1 LTRIFLALFFVAWAG
16 SVPAVEPGEV
26 MSNLLLEERARSIS
40 KSLRCLQ
47 CRNESIDESNSGI
60 ASDLRVLVRTRLA
73 DGDSD
78 QEVVSFI
85 VSRYGEYVLLRPSGK
100 GINIVLWL
108 SGPFLF
114 LVGIF
119 CLYLVR
125 NKAKNTPVPSPLTDQ
140 EEEKI
145 KKISLS

>member
-1 LTRIFLALFFVAWAG
+1 MRIFLALFFATWAG
-16 SVPAVEPGEV
+16 LVMAVEPDEV
-26 MSNLLLEERARSIS
+26 MPNLLLEERARSIS

-47 CRNESIDESNSGI
+47 CRNESIDESNAGI

-78 QEVVSFI
+78 QEVVSYI
-85 VSRYGEYVLLRPSGK
+85 VSRYGEYVLLKPSAK
-100 GINIVLWL
+100 GINFILWL
-108 SGPFLF
+108 SSPFLC

-119 CLYLVR
+119 CLFIVR
-125 NKAKNTPVPSPLTDQ
+125 RKSRNTAVSAPLTHQ

-145 KKISLS
+145 KTISMS

>member
-1 LTRIFLALFFVAWAG
+1 MIRIFTALFFVAWAG
-16 SVPAVEPGEV
+16 SVLAVEPDEV
-26 MSNLLLEERARSIS
+26 MPNLLLEERARSIS

-78 QEVVSFI
+78 EEVVSFI
-85 VSRYGEYVLLRPSGK
+85 VLRYGEYVLLRPNGK
-100 GINIVLWL
+100 GINFILWL

-125 NKAKNTPVPSPLTDQ
+125 RKTKNTTVSPPLTDQ
-140 EEEKI
+140 EEKTIE
-145 KKISLS
+145 KISLS

>member
-1 LTRIFLALFFVAWAG
+1 M
-16 SVPAVEPGEV
+16 PAVEPGEV

-85 VSRYGEYVLLRPSGK
+85 VSRYGEYVLLRPNGK
-100 GINIVLWL
+100 GINFILWL

-125 NKAKNTPVPSPLTDQ
+125 NAKNTSVRSPLTDQ

>member
-1 LTRIFLALFFVAWAG
+1 MIRIFTALFFVAWAG
-16 SVPAVEPGEV
+16 SVLAVEPDEV
-26 MSNLLLEERARSIS
+26 MPNLLLEERARSIS

-78 QEVVSFI
+78 EEVVSFI
-85 VSRYGEYVLLRPSGK
+85 VLRYGEYVLLRPNGK
-100 GINIVLWL
+100 GINFILWL

-119 CLYLVR
+119 CVYLVR
-125 NKAKNTPVPSPLTDQ
+125 RKTKNTTVSPPLTDQ
-140 EEEKI
+140 EEKTI

>member
-1 LTRIFLALFFVAWAG
+1 
-16 SVPAVEPGEV
+16 
-26 MSNLLLEERARSIS
+26 
-40 KSLRCLQ
+40 
-47 CRNESIDESNSGI
+47 
-60 ASDLRVLVRTRLA
+60 LA

-78 QEVVSFI
+78 EEVVSFI
-85 VSRYGEYVLLRPSGK
+85 VLRYGEYVLLRPNGK
-100 GINIVLWL
+100 GINFILWL

-125 NKAKNTPVPSPLTDQ
+125 RKTKNTSVSPPLTDQ
-140 EEEKI
+140 EEKTI